1 MNRRT
6 YRTAQGKVV
15 DLGALQMKNENVRAV
30 GNMNVNAKG
39 DLLDANNQSIQARNQ
54 QVSNQYRKQV
64 KTNVSDDAV
73 VSSRRVT
80 PETTV
85 TSAVPESESA
95 VDKELDNSTEKST
108 VESAAEDTGGLA
120 SAIAKARAVRQAPLK
135 TAQQA
140 NQEKSGVKKI

>member
-1 MNRRT
+1 MSKRT

-30 GNMNVNAKG
+30 GNMSVNAKG

-73 VSSRRVT
+73 LSSRRAKSDVQPT
-80 PETTV
+80 EMPA
-85 TSAVPESESA
+85 AV
-95 VDKELDNSTEKST
+95 VKDTKLDNNAETATIEST
-108 VESAAEDTGGLA
+108 ADDAGGLA
-120 SAIAKARAVRQAPLK
+120 AAIAKARAVRQEPLK
-135 TAQQA
+135 TARQA
-140 NQEKSGVKKI
+140 SQEKSGVKKI

>member
-1 MNRRT
+1 MSKRT

-30 GNMNVNAKG
+30 GNMSVNAKG

-73 VSSRRVT
+73 LSSRRAKSDVQPT
-80 PETTV
+80 EMPA
-85 TSAVPESESA
+85 AV
-95 VDKELDNSTEKST
+95 VKDTKLDNNAETAT
-108 VESAAEDTGGLA
+108 VESTADDAGGLA
-120 SAIAKARAVRQAPLK
+120 AAIAKARAVRQEPLK
-135 TAQQA
+135 TARQA
-140 NQEKSGVKKI
+140 SQEKSGVKKI